1 VPYIK
6 QDERKKYDDALNQL
20 HTIETK
26 GQLEYSI
33 FSLMQIYMENKE
45 YRYSTLHD
53 TVYAAIHAG
62 HEFERRF
69 LDKREDEALLENG
82 DVY

>member
-6 QDERKKYDDALNQL
+6 QDERKKYDDVLNQL

-26 GQLEYSI
+26 GQLEYCI

-53 TVYAAIHAG
+53 CVYAAAHCSD
-62 HEFERRF
+62 EFRRRF
-69 LDKREDEALLENG
+69 LDKKEDEASFENG
-82 DVY
+82 DI

>member
-1 VPYIK
+1 MPYIK
-6 QDERKKYDDALNQL
+6 QDERKKYDDVLNQL

-26 GQLEYSI
+26 GQLEYCI

-53 TVYAAIHAG
+53 CVYAAAHCSD
-62 HEFERRF
+62 EFRRRF
-69 LDKREDEALLENG
+69 LDKKEDEASFENG
-82 DVY
+82 DI